1 MKATRSLKFII
12 ITFVL
17 LSHISASGQYKSGS
31 TAQFEV
37 QQYVSGTDSIM
48 KLMPAKP
55 EAGSLVKFVYT
66 GQFAGKLMPKF
77 TVYFDRGP
85 WLTLKTNKTA
95 KGIEGSFTIPDSVLS
110 FNIKPAN
117 NMRGTNESLIYLVY
131 GAGKP
136 LPGALAAAAINYKR
150 PDYNSELQ
158 MDKARVLYR
167 REFKLHPELRNRYLL
182 EYFGSGSWKP
192 DSLIVKEIHKTWADS
207 LQMAKDDRF
216 LTQLYNLIQRFSWLT
231 NKEGFKA
238 QVLTKFPEGDLA
250 FAEASNNIV
259 KSGTLDEQK
268 LAEMEMKFRS
278 AFALNA
284 LDQIYRQQSRVE
296 LDKGDFGKAVTY
308 IGKIR
313 SKYVLKEAYMDGAK
327 RLLAKKTRLDTA
339 VSFVSKALN
348 LYAYEMQ
355 PFTSTPYALNDK
367 GLKYVKSSL
376 LVLYAQVLHAKGDL
390 KAALQ
395 KMEEARFAES
405 SGVETNELYLGY
417 LLETEDHKR
426 AFAVADSCLKAD
438 IISEQIKTAHRSAF
452 SKLDPDEGKYER
464 YYQKLADSV
473 NLGYQL
479 PDYSRLNLKSIDFA
493 MDGMDGKAFKL
504 SQYKGKTVVL
514 YFFNSKYN
522 QAAQLAWSNA
532 FNKVYDEMKNRSDI
546 VLVGIDQT
554 PSFEADE
561 VERTQSRMQTVSE
574 FVKKEDYHFP
584 VLVDKYHYDPRNS
597 GHCYFL
603 VSDTYSA
610 DSTGQFYVLD
620 KKGSVKYKS
629 YPISNRTTAAS
640 FTREIKAALKHAG
653 I

>member
-1 MKATRSLKFII
+1 MKATHSIKFIGI
-12 ITFVL
+12 CFVL
-17 LSHISASGQYKSGS
+17 LTQISAFGQYKAGS
-31 TAQFEV
+31 TAQDSLQFEIR
-37 QQYVSGTDSIM
+37 QYVSGTDSVM
-48 KLMPAKP
+48 KLTSARP

-131 GAGKP
+131 RGGKP
-136 LPGALAAAAINYKR
+136 LPGALAAAAVNYKR

-167 REFKLHPELRNRYLL
+167 REFKLHPELRAKYLL

-216 LTQLYNLIQRFSWLT
+216 ITQLYNLIQRFSWLA
-231 NKEGFKA
+231 NKEVFKT

-250 FAEASNNIV
+250 FAEARNDLG
-259 KSGTLDEQK
+259 KSGTSFELK
-268 LAEMEMKFRS
+268 LAEMEVKFRS
-278 AFALNA
+278 DFALNA
-284 LDQIYRQQSRVE
+284 FDQIYRQQSRVE
-296 LDKGDFGKAVTY
+296 LDRGELGKAAAY
-308 IGKIR
+308 IRKIR
-313 SKYVLKEAYMDGAK
+313 SKYVLKEAYRDGANN
-327 RLLAKKTRLDTA
+327 LLAKKIGLDTA
-339 VSFVSKALN
+339 VSFVSKALD
-348 LYAYEMQ
+348 LYAYQMY
-355 PFTSTPYALNDK
+355 PYTNTPYAQNDK
-367 GLKYVKSSL
+367 DLKYVKSAV
-376 LVLYAQVLHAKGDL
+376 LVLYARLLYAKGEL
-390 KAALQ
+390 KGALQ
-395 KMEEARFAES
+395 KMEAARFAES
-405 SGVETNELYLGY
+405 SGVETNELYLDY
-417 LLETEDHKR
+417 LLETKNYKR

-438 IISEQIKTAHRSAF
+438 ILSEAIKAVHQLGF
-452 SKLDPDEGKYER
+452 SKLDPDEAKYTQ
-464 YYQKLADSV
+464 YYRKLTDSV
-473 NLGYQL
+473 NFSYKL
-479 PDYSRLNLKSIDFA
+479 PDYSRLNLQPIDFV
-493 MDGMDGKAFKL
+493 MDDLDGKSFKL
-504 SQYKGKTVVL
+504 SQHKGKTVVL

-522 QAAQLAWSNA
+522 QAAQLAWNNA

-546 VLVGIDQT
+546 VLVGIDLT
-554 PSFEADE
+554 PAFEADE
-561 VERTQSRMQTVSE
+561 AERTQSRMQTVSD

-610 DSTGQFYVLD
+610 DLTGQFYVLD
-620 KKGSVKYKS
+620 KKGVVRYKS
-629 YPISNRTTAAS
+629 YPVSNQTTAAS
-640 FTREIKAALKHAG
+640 FTREIKAALK
-653 I
+653 